1 MIFLEQNIRGLCT
14 KFGLDFEMFLTDF
27 QVDGVTEIPLVELE
41 AICEEYELDLEALLF
56 KPMYKS
62 EYHTEKLAEIKL
74 LILDVDGVMTDGG
87 MYFTENDDQYKK
99 FNTKD
104 GMGIMELTKNK
115 IVEVGIISS
124 AFKGNAVRNRAEM
137 LGIKRCYVGRDA
149 KMSVLE
155 TWLEE
160 LGITMEN
167 VAIIGD
173 DVNDLPI
180 MKKAGFS
187 ACPSDA
193 VQVVKQQVNL
203 ILNTKGG
210 YGCIREFID
219 NYLLPSP
226 IGSK

>member
-1 MIFLEQNIRGLCT
+1 MVFLEQNIRGLCT
-14 KFGLDFEMFLTDF
+14 KFGLDYELFLTDF
-27 QVDGVTEIPLVELE
+27 QVDSITEIPLVELE

-56 KPMYKS
+56 KPLYKS
-62 EYHTEKLAEIKL
+62 EYHIEKLTPIKL

-87 MYFTENDDQYKK
+87 MYFTENDDQLKK

-104 GMGIMELTKNK
+104 GMGILELTKNK

-137 LGIKRCYVGRDA
+137 LGIKRCYVGRVP
-149 KMSVLE
+149 KMDVLQS
-155 TWLEE
+155 WLDE
-160 LGITMEN
+160 LGISMEE

-180 MKKAGFS
+180 MMKAGFS

-193 VQVVKQQVNL
+193 VQVVKQHVNL
-203 ILNTKGG
+203 ILSTKGG
-210 YGCIREFID
+210 QGCIREFID
-219 NYLLPSP
+219 NYLLPNP
-226 IGSK
+226 IGTK

>member
-1 MIFLEQNIRGLCT
+1 MVFLEQNIRGLCT
-14 KFGLDFEMFLTDF
+14 KFGLDYELFLTDF
-27 QVDGVTEIPLVELE
+27 QVDSITEIPLVELE

-56 KPMYKS
+56 KPLYKS
-62 EYHTEKLAEIKL
+62 EYHIEKLTPIKL

-87 MYFTENDDQYKK
+87 MYFTENDDQLKK

-104 GMGIMELTKNK
+104 GMGILELTKNK

-137 LGIKRCYVGRDA
+137 LGIKRCYVGRDP
-149 KMSVLE
+149 KMDVLQS
-155 TWLEE
+155 WLDE
-160 LGITMEN
+160 LGISMEE

-180 MKKAGFS
+180 MMKAGFS

-193 VQVVKQQVNL
+193 VQVVKQHVNL
-203 ILNTKGG
+203 ILSTKGG
-210 YGCIREFID
+210 QGCIREFID
-219 NYLLPSP
+219 NYLLPIP
-226 IGSK
+226 IGTK

>member
-1 MIFLEQNIRGLCT
+1 MVFLEQNIRGLCT
-14 KFGLDFEMFLTDF
+14 KFGLDYEMFLTDF
-27 QVDGVTEIPLVELE
+27 QVDSMTEIPLIELE

-56 KPMYKS
+56 KPMFKS
-62 EYHTEKLAEIKL
+62 EFHTEKLAPIKL

-87 MYFTENDDQYKK
+87 MYFTENDDQFKK

-104 GMGIMELTKNK
+104 GMGILELTKNK
-115 IVEVGIISS
+115 LVEVGIISS
-124 AFKGNAVRNRAEM
+124 AFKGNAVRKRTEM
-137 LGIKRCYVGRDA
+137 LGINRCYVGRDA

-160 LGITMEN
+160 LGIDMHE

-193 VQVVKQQVNL
+193 VQVVKQHVNL
-203 ILNTKGG
+203 ILSTKGG
-210 YGCIREFID
+210 QGCIREFID
-219 NYLLPSP
+219 NYLLPYP

>member
-1 MIFLEQNIRGLCT
+1 MVFLEQNIRGLCT
-14 KFGLDFEMFLTDF
+14 KFGLDYELFLTDF
-27 QVDGVTEIPLVELE
+27 QIDSITEIPLVELE

-56 KPMYKS
+56 KPLYKS
-62 EYHTEKLAEIKL
+62 EYHIEKLTPIKL

-87 MYFTENDDQYKK
+87 MYFTENEDQFKK

-104 GMGIMELTKNK
+104 GMGILELTKNK

-124 AFKGNAVRNRAEM
+124 AFKGNVVRNRAEM
-137 LGIKRCYVGRDA
+137 LGIKRCYVGRDP
-149 KMSVLE
+149 KMDVLQS
-155 TWLEE
+155 WLDE
-160 LGITMEN
+160 LGISMEE

-180 MKKAGFS
+180 MMKAGFS

-193 VQVVKQQVNL
+193 VQVVKQHVNL
-203 ILNTKGG
+203 ILSTKGG
-210 YGCIREFID
+210 QGCIREFID
-219 NYLLPSP
+219 NYLLPYP